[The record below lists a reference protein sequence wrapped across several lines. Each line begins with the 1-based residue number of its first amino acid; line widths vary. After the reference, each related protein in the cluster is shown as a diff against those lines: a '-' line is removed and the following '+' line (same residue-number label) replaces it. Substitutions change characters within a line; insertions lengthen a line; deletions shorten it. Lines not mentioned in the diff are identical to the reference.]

1 MIPLYK
7 ILGQKKLFVVEKNQ
21 NNGYLQDG
29 LVGGT
34 DSKKVGGNFQ
44 IEGNVLYF
52 DKGLGYISVC
62 TYQISLNGTLKINQF
77 HYM

>member
-1 MIPLYK
+1 M
-7 ILGQKKLFVVEKNQ
+7 
-21 NNGYLQDG
+21 
-29 LVGGT
+29 GGT
-34 DSKKVGGNFQ
+34 DSKKVGGNCQ